1 MPTALAVDIGGTH
14 AKLGI
19 VDGSGAIGQTAT
31 VDAPRRPEDYVSLNA
46 RMHALCAEEAVDG
59 IGLSIAGLFDASR
72 RVLTYHPNNVG
83 LQGADFVSPLL
94 AGFEGLP
101 WAVERDINAGTL
113 GEWHYGV
120 GNGSRRFLCV
130 VVGTGVGAGVMVNGE
145 LLRFA
150 FDGIGDPG
158 YVVVA
163 LDGALCP
170 GGSRGCLEAEV
181 SAPALARRAV
191 ARFEVFE
198 SSALREHRRELQ
210 EGQARSVIEQCKAGD
225 PLARSIITETGG
237 LLGVGLSTL
246 ASIFAP
252 DTIAIAGG
260 VAEAGTPYL
269 AAIRETF
276 VQYTAP
282 FYAEGVRLELAALG
296 GRANLAGAAAAVF
309 STL

>member
-19 VDGSGAIGQTAT
+19 VDGSGGIGRTAT

-46 RMHALCAEEAVDG
+46 RMHALSAGEAVDG
-59 IGLSIAGLFDASR
+59 IGLSIAGLYDSSR
-72 RVLTYHPNNVG
+72 RVLTYHPNNIG

-120 GNGSRRFLCV
+120 GSGSRRFLCV
-130 VVGTGVGAGVMVNGE
+130 VVGTGVGAGVIVDGE

-163 LDGALCP
+163 PDGGLCP

-198 SSALREHRRELQ
+198 SSALREHHRELQ
-210 EGQARSVIEQCKAGD
+210 EGQARPVIEQCRAGD
-225 PLARSIITETGG
+225 PLALSIITETGG
-237 LLGVGLSTL
+237 LLGLGLSTL

-260 VAEAGTPYL
+260 VAEAGVPYL
-269 AAIRETF
+269 AAIRESF

-282 FYAEGVRLELAALG
+282 FYAEGVRLELAAMG

-309 STL
+309 SRL